1 VTISRC
7 QWQKSERL
15 DSALEALHGVHEH
28 RGKQLFDLTTTT
40 TVGRRT
46 STLGSHPPFGT
57 ILTDKNEL
65 TQVNERRSDVDIT
78 HSEKVEKELDTLVSR
93 RHVQRVKS
101 EGERREEELWMESER
116 RHAER
121 RREENRAAWHQCKR
135 RIHVQTREDNRAP
148 ESRIRGGQ
156 GENLAGRDY
165 AARREGSGRR
175 AGVERVRPR
184 AQGAAECRSSRG
196 SYRER
201 GRIPQE
207 NDVASSP

>member
-116 RHAER
+116 RHAEE
-121 RREENRAAWHQCKR
+121 RREAN
-135 RIHVQTREDNRAP
+135 
-148 ESRIRGGQ
+148 
-156 GENLAGRDY
+156 
-165 AARREGSGRR
+165 RR
-175 AGVERVRPR
+175 AWASYHRSQAERHR
-184 AQGAAECRSSRG
+184 ATLTDLISHHETQAAKFKE
-196 SYRER
+196 YREYR
-201 GRIPQE
+201 E
-207 NDVASSP
+207 NEHHKED